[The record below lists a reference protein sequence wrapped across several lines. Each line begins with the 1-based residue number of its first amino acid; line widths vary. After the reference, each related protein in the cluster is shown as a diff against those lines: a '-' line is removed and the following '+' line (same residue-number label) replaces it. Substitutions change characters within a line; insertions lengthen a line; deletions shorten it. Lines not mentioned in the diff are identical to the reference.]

1 MARRI
6 EYVGPPVIAPAEV
19 AEHSRIDPADLQA
32 AMLEHVI
39 IPGVTAQAESKTG
52 AAIRLALYEE
62 EWPEHYGSGRPLD
75 VGQAGDIQS
84 IAYIGADGGM
94 VEFDPLPPHRLEV
107 GQRESFLHF
116 LQGRPAGRLVIRY
129 LAGADL
135 SVCGGVKQW
144 LLMQAGT
151 AHQYRET
158 MVSGRVLHELSA
170 SFLDALLADITLP
183 PRF

>member
-6 EYVGPPVIAPAEV
+6 EYVGRPVITPADV
-19 AEHSRIDPADLQA
+19 AEHSRIDPADLQSA
-32 AMLEHVI
+32 LLEHVI

-62 EWPEHYGSGRPLD
+62 EWPERYGSGHPLD

-84 IAYIGADGGM
+84 IAGVEADGSV
-94 VEFDPLPPHRLEV
+94 VEFDPLPTYRLEI

-116 LQGRPAGRLVIRY
+116 PQGRPAGRLVIRY

-135 SVCGGVKQW
+135 TVCGGVKQW

-158 MVSGRVLHELSA
+158 MVTGQALHELPA
-170 SFLDALLADITLP
+170 SYLDALLADITLP